1 MMTPQ
6 WLKHFATLSQVS
18 AATPES
24 LLFKMT
30 QRDAR
35 IIRVNLFPSGEFPSG
50 DIAVTITLHLEDP
63 PTSDSDFL
71 IGICDDTVCNGL
83 WITDSGNYPN
93 AACQYATMNSGTTYT
108 NNHNSPTCGAP
119 ITYEHYPNTVTLT
132 FYPVNKWGSFSIP
145 PSGGYTTAGTF
156 IKGLELSK
164 GLYLEAYGNNVNEQY
179 KLMFME
185 VKVIQNWFAY

>member
-6 WLKHFATLSQVS
+6 WLQRLASLSQVN
-18 AATPES
+18 AATSES
-24 LLFKMT
+24 MHFKMN
-30 QRDAR
+30 QRDAW
-35 IIRVNLFPSGEFPSG
+35 IIRVNLFPRGELPSD
-50 DIAVTITLHLEDP
+50 DIAVTITLHLGDP

-71 IGICDDTVCNGL
+71 IGICDDTVCNGF

-119 ITYEHYPNTVTLT
+119 ITYEHYPNTVMLT
-132 FYPVNKWGSFSIP
+132 FYPLNTWASFSIP

-156 IKGLELSK
+156 IKRHELTK

>member
-1 MMTPQ
+1 MCYCASTNPLLYYKMMTPQ
-6 WLKHFATLSQVS
+6 WLQRFASLSQVS

-24 LLFKMT
+24 LHFKMN
-30 QRDAR
+30 QLDAR
-35 IIRVNLFPSGEFPSG
+35 IIKVNLFSSGELPCD

-119 ITYEHYPNTVTLT
+119 ITYEHY
-132 FYPVNKWGSFSIP
+132 IP
-145 PSGGYTTAGTF
+145 KHCHTYILPF
-156 IKGLELSK
+156 KHVGLL
-164 GLYLEAYGNNVNEQY
+164 QHPT
-179 KLMFME
+179 
-185 VKVIQNWFAY
+185 